1 MGMKYFEVSA
11 KASQNVV
18 IPIAWL
24 TYHIWDNER
33 PDETSSPIASPLTP
47 HRKGSSI
54 SPTNTPIIRKRS
66 VTVKDQQKNCQV
78 M

>member
-1 MGMKYFEVSA
+1 MKYFEVSA
-11 KASQNVV
+11 KESQNVI

-33 PDETSSPIASPLTP
+33 PDETSSPIASPVQPL
-47 HRKGSSI
+47 RKGSSI
-54 SPTNTPIIRKRS
+54 SPSGTPIIRKRS
-66 VTVKDQQKNCQV
+66 VTVKDNDKGCNV